1 MIARHAAT
9 TRKRTGKSSAQ
20 RAHHVDVFKN
30 KNRDFLRLAPH
41 RHSLSLVP
49 GAEER
54 MQDIPIGPMLDAGI
68 RYPDTDLRRWLSEPA
83 GCFPP
88 EAIAS
93 RALAADHFPLS
104 NWWEARQ
111 SVYTHAM
118 KKSAWSSA
126 QTEQLRILVRDGVSP
141 ARASVIFSRTR
152 NRSGSMLPGRDF
164 RFPMTGTREKLSARE
179 KIKFARNLAW
189 MHCDG
194 LSGFQS

>member
-30 KNRDFLRLAPH
+30 KNRDFLSGSLR

-49 GAEER
+49 GTEER

-152 NRSGSMLPGRDF
+152 ESVRQHAARSGFPFPNDRD
-164 RFPMTGTREKLSARE
+164 TRKAQRKRE
-179 KIKFARNLAW
+179 DQIRAEL
-189 MHCDG
+189 G
-194 LSGFQS
+194 LDALRRT